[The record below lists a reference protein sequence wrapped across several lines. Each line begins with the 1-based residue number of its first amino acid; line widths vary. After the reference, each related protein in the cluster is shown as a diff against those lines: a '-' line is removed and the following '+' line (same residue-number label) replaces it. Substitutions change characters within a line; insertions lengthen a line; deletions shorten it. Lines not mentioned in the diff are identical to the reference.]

1 MDPQQLLLLAVPAAF
16 IAFGL
21 GWLAARVDIKHLIEG
36 SKALPRSY
44 FRGLNFLLNEE
55 PDRAIDSFIE
65 AVRGDPDTVELHFTL
80 GAMFRRRGETE
91 RAIRIHQSLLDRS
104 DLAQADLDRALLEL
118 GRDFLKAGMFD
129 RAENAFQA
137 LRGTTAEA
145 DALRDL
151 LDIFE
156 IEKEWVK
163 AIDCARELEAR
174 SGAEMT
180 RRIAHYHCEL
190 AQFALLQSRFDES
203 GREISAAFAALRQ
216 SVRASILAGELALAA
231 GRTDDA
237 ISAWVALE
245 RQSPEHLALV
255 AERLLA
261 AYKLAGRAD
270 EGLRMLSG
278 ALAQTPSYDVLVVVA
293 RETVATAGSDAAF
306 ALLLRELRRSP
317 TLIGLEQL
325 VQVRFSQMPAEI
337 SSELDI
343 VKTLLNQ
350 QTRRLSRYVCT
361 RCGFKARQYHW
372 HCPGCRNWDSYP
384 PRRAEELELS
394 T

>member
-44 FRGLNFLLNEE
+44 FRGLNFLLTEQ

-65 AVRGDPDTVELHFTL
+65 AVQGDPDTIELHFTL

-91 RAIRIHQSLLDRS
+91 RAIRIHQSLLDRA
-104 DLAQADLDRALLEL
+104 DLAQADRDRALLEL

-129 RAENAFQA
+129 RAENAFET
-137 LRGTTAEA
+137 LRGSTVEAEA
-145 DALRDL
+145 LGDL

-190 AQFALLQSRFDES
+190 AQFALLQSRFDEA

-216 SVRASILAGELALAA
+216 SVRAGLLAGELALAA
-231 GRTDDA
+231 GHVEAA
-237 ISAWVALE
+237 IEAWAALG
-245 RQSPEHLALV
+245 RQSPQHLALV
-255 AERLLA
+255 ADKLMA
-261 AYKLAGRAD
+261 AYKQTGRAD
-270 EGLRMLSG
+270 EGLRLLEGS
-278 ALAQTPSYDVLVVVA
+278 LAQTPSYDVLLVVA
-293 RETVATAGSDAAF
+293 RETHATAGPDAAF

-325 VQVRFSQMPAEI
+325 VQARFAQMPADLAA
-337 SSELDI
+337 ELDI
-343 VKTLLNQ
+343 VRTLLHQ
-350 QTRRLSRYVCT
+350 QTRRLSRYVCA
-361 RCGFKARQYHW
+361 RCGFKARQHHW
-372 HCPGCRNWDSYP
+372 HCPGCRNWDSYA
-384 PRRAEELELS
+384 PRRAEELEIS
-394 T
+394 S